1 MTMQAL
7 TLTGGEADISDDA
20 LGELQTLL
28 RGPALDAAGAAAA
41 EVRPAFNA
49 MHQGVPKLTVE
60 CSGAADVVD
69 AVNFA
74 RANDLA
80 VAVRGGGHSIAGL
93 SSIDGGML
101 IDLSPMRGVVIDAD
115 RKLAHVQGGALWGDL
130 DREAQAFGLATPG
143 GVVSDTGVAGLTL
156 GGGYGWLR
164 RKYGLSCDNVVE
176 AQIVCADGEVRT
188 ASADSNPDLFWAI
201 SGGGGNFGI
210 VTSFTFK
217 LHPLGPIVAF
227 SGNFYP
233 LEDQPEILRGWREYV
248 EAAPNEVTSVCVS
261 LTFPADPEMPEA
273 IHDRPVAVIGG
284 VYAGDA
290 DEGMKVL
297 QPLRELGTPL
307 VDLSQ
312 PMPFTAVQ
320 AAFDPLFP
328 RNQLRAY
335 WKSQYLEELSDG
347 AIDLMAAKAA
357 ERPAPLTLVN
367 MFHMGGAIA
376 DVGPEDTAFS
386 ERSSPYMV
394 SIDGMWADPA
404 DDADNVA
411 WVRSTWDAFSEFG
424 TGGVYLNFTGLE
436 DEAASAG
443 VDSAFGRNL
452 SRLGEVKA
460 KYDPDNFFRLNNNI
474 APAA

>member
-1 MTMQAL
+1 MTVHAM
-7 TLTGGEADISDDA
+7 TLSGGETDVSEEL
-20 LGELQTLL
+20 LGELQTQL
-28 RGPALDAAGAAAA
+28 RGPALQAADPGAA
-41 EVRPAFNA
+41 EVRSCFNA
-49 MHQGVPKLTVE
+49 MHPGSPALTVE
-60 CSGAADVVD
+60 CSGTADVID

-74 RANDLA
+74 RENGLA
-80 VAVRGGGHSIAGL
+80 AAVRGGGHSIAGL
-93 SSIDGGML
+93 SAIDGGML

-115 RKLAHVQGGALWGDL
+115 RRLAHVQGGALWGDL

-176 AQIVCADGEVRT
+176 AQVVCADGQVRM
-188 ASADSNPDLFWAI
+188 ASADSNPDLYWAI
-201 SGGGGNFGI
+201 RGGGGNFGV

-233 LEDQPEILRGWREYV
+233 LEDEAEILRGWRDYLEQ
-248 EAAPNEVTSVCVS
+248 APNEVTSVCVS
-261 LTFPADPEMPEA
+261 ITFPADPDMPEA

-284 VYAGDA
+284 VYAGDP

-320 AAFDPLFP
+320 SAFDPLFP
-328 RNQLRAY
+328 RGQLRAY
-335 WKSQYLEELSDG
+335 WKSQYLDELSDG
-347 AIDLMAAKAA
+347 AIDLMAARAA

-367 MFHMGGAIA
+367 MFHMGGTIA
-376 DVGPEDTAFS
+376 DVGAEDTAFAT
-386 ERSSPYMV
+386 RSAPYMV
-394 SIDGMWADPA
+394 SIDGMWSDPA

-411 WVRSTWDAFSEFG
+411 WVRSTWDAFREFG
-424 TGGVYLNFTGLE
+424 TGDVYLNFTGLD
-436 DEAASAG
+436 DEAPSAG
-443 VDSAFGRNL
+443 TESAFGRNMR
-452 SRLGEVKA
+452 RLAEVKS
-460 KYDPDNFFRLNNNI
+460 KYDPANFFRFNNNI
-474 APAA
+474 TPA